1 MSAPHPGIQAR
12 QSGQAIG
19 AIPAWLV
26 VALAAALG
34 PLLVAGLPGSFASSG
49 QDVGAAMLWLHGMAE
64 SLGRGEVWPHWLADG
79 NRGFGSPA
87 FFFYPPGAYWI
98 GSAVQATLGLD
109 TGQALVATAL
119 LWRLAACA
127 LAYAWLR
134 QQATHGAA
142 LAGAALFAL
151 QTYNMLVNPLVRF
164 AFSEMAGTCAL
175 LLALI
180 ATGTRRP
187 LLWVPPAFAALVL
200 THLPMAELAGGVLP
214 AWAFVAAG
222 AGRAALR
229 RAAITLAGCLLGAGI
244 AGAYLL
250 PALLLLPEINQA
262 GWDTGGLT
270 TWSGHFLLEPVQPP
284 KAPVQ
289 FWLMNAGLL
298 IMIGSALALARGMAR
313 RDRRFAA
320 GAVLFGLLCLLMTR
334 LSSPVWA
341 LVPLL
346 QRVQFPWRLMPF
358 AVAVWTALVAR
369 RLDQPAVPDRW
380 SGARIAALAALLLAG
395 LALWIPYSAVTA
407 RLPAFARH
415 DWTRLQIPPPGPRPR
430 PLVNPPEYA
439 PRAAA
444 LAGWR
449 AEVPTTDAILQDRLA
464 RSRAT
469 APDLRISTQ
478 PGGRLRVTG
487 RLAAP
492 SGVLLPQFAFP
503 GWSLAGA
510 PPGTALATDPG
521 SGLLRLDLPAG
532 AVDLAVFRTTTEAER
547 IGWAVSATIL
557 LFWLLLLLLAR
568 RPRDPAS
575 PSPQQP

>member
-1 MSAPHPGIQAR
+1 VSAPHPGIQAR
-12 QSGQAIG
+12 RFGHAIG

-34 PLLVAGLPGSFASSG
+34 PLLVVGLPGSFASSG
-49 QDVGAAMLWLHGMAE
+49 QDVGVAMLWLHGMAE
-64 SLGRGEVWPHWLADG
+64 SLGRGEVWPHWLAEG

-87 FFFYPPGAYWI
+87 FFFYPPAAYWI
-98 GSAVQATLGLD
+98 GSAVQAALGLD
-109 TGQALVATAL
+109 TGQALVATTL

-134 QQATHGAA
+134 QQATRGAA

-175 LLALI
+175 LLAQI

-222 AGRAALR
+222 AGREALR
-229 RAAITLAGCLLGAGI
+229 PAAITLAGCLLGAGN
-244 AGAYLL
+244 
-250 PALLLLPEINQA
+250 PA
-262 GWDTGGLT
+262 GWDTDGLT

-284 KAPVQ
+284 KPPVQ

-298 IMIGSALALARGMAR
+298 IMIGSTLILARGAAR

-320 GAVLFGLLCLLMTR
+320 GAVLLGLLCLLMTR

-346 QRVQFPWRLMPF
+346 QRMQFPWRLMPF
-358 AVAVWTALVAR
+358 AVAIWTALVAR
-369 RLDQPAVPDRW
+369 RLDQPTAPNRW
-380 SGARIAALAALLLAG
+380 GGARIAALAALLFAG

-407 RLPAFARH
+407 GLPAFARY
-415 DWTRLQIPPPGPRPR
+415 DWTRLQILPPGPRPL
-430 PLVNPPEYA
+430 PKANPPEYA
-439 PRAAA
+439 PRTAA

-449 AEVPTTDAILQDRLA
+449 AEVPATDVILQDRLA
-464 RSRAT
+464 RSRAA

-503 GWSLAGA
+503 GWSLADA
-510 PPGTALATDPG
+510 PPGTALATDPE

-532 AVDLAVFRTTTEAER
+532 SVDLTVFRTATEVEKT
-547 IGWAVSATIL
+547 GWAVSATII
-557 LFWLLLLLLAR
+557 LFWLLLLLPAR
-568 RPRDPAS
+568 RPRDPVFS
-575 PSPQQP
+575 SPQQP